1 MPRGLKSLRKKMVL
15 ISAAFA
21 FMLMPRDAGAEEAP
35 QIRASSG
42 VLAGASENGVE
53 SFKGIPFAAP
63 PVGSLRWRAPQ
74 PVQQW
79 SGIRPAIEYAPDC
92 MQTPVAGINAPLGAD
107 SLSEDCLYLNVWRP
121 AGAKPSSGLPVMV
134 WIHGGGFVNGGA
146 SPAVFRGDSF
156 ARQDVIMV
164 GIAYRV
170 GRFGFFAHPALTAA
184 NEDAGL
190 LGNYGFM
197 DQIAALHWVRD
208 NIAAFGGDPKR
219 VTIFGESAGGWSV
232 HMLLTSPLAKGLF
245 AGAIVQSGGGRGNLM
260 GTRYVRQDNGRVPS
274 LETVGLA
281 FARSNG
287 IEGQGPEALKELRAL
302 AAEKVTAGL
311 NMRTMMAQ
319 TTTYGGPSIDGK
331 IVIASPDQS
340 YRRGTQERVPLII
353 GATSAD
359 IGMLSG
365 PKERVFALFGSQA
378 TAARRAY
385 DPTGTAD
392 DASVAAAVG
401 GDMAMVEPSRYVAGL
416 FSDRGLPAWQ
426 FRFSYVADSLRDKMK
441 GAPHAS
447 DIPYVM
453 DTVRHRYGEATTARD
468 EAMGKIMN
476 RYWANFAKT
485 GNPNGAG
492 LPQWPRYDPK
502 ADILMDFSEEGEA
515 VAMPDP
521 RRERLD
527 LIASMAKE

>member
-1 MPRGLKSLRKKMVL
+1 MRKKMVL
-15 ISAAFA
+15 VTAALAFVFMAPAARAEKAPQVRISA
-21 FMLMPRDAGAEEAP
+21 
-35 QIRASSG
+35 G

-53 SFKGIPFAAP
+53 SFKGVPFAAP
-63 PVGSLRWRAPQ
+63 PAGSLRWRAPQ
-74 PVQQW
+74 PVRPW
-79 SGIRPAIEYAPDC
+79 SGLRPATGYAPDC
-92 MQTPVAGINAPLGAD
+92 MQTPVPGIAAPLGAP

-121 AGAKPSSGLPVMV
+121 AGARAGGGLPVMV

-156 ARQDVIMV
+156 AQHGVIMV

-184 NEDAGL
+184 NEDDGL
-190 LGNYGFM
+190 LGNYGYM

-232 HMLLTSPLAKGLF
+232 QMLLTSPLAKGLF
-245 AGAIVQSGGGRGNLM
+245 AGAIVQSGGGRGDLM
-260 GTRYVRQDNGRVPS
+260 GTRHVRQDSGQVPS
-274 LETVGLA
+274 LETVGVA

-287 IEGQGPEALKELRAL
+287 IEGEGPEALRALRAL
-302 AAEKVTAGL
+302 PDQQVNAGL
-311 NMRTMMAQ
+311 NMRTMMEHRA
-319 TTTYGGPSIDGK
+319 TYGGPSIDGK

-340 YRRGTQERVPLII
+340 YRRGAQERVPLII

-365 PKERVFALFGSQA
+365 SKERLFAMFGPRA
-378 TAARRAY
+378 AAARRAY

-392 DASVAAAVG
+392 DVSVAAAVG
-401 GDMAMVEPSRYVAGL
+401 GDMAMVEPSRYVAAL
-416 FSDRGLPAWQ
+416 FSDQGLPAWH
-426 FRFSYVADSLRDKMK
+426 FRFSYVAESLRDKMK

-453 DTVRHRYGEATTARD
+453 DTVRYRYGEATTARD
-468 EAMGKIMN
+468 EAMAKIMN

-485 GNPNGAG
+485 GDPNGSG
-492 LPQWPRYDPK
+492 LPQWPRYDRK
-502 ADILMDFSEEGEA
+502 TDILMDFAEEGEA
-515 VAMPDP
+515 VAKPDP